1 MKNQKNAPSSERQ
14 LSIFDALEK
23 NCDKLE
29 KEVIKELY
37 LLIIQN
43 LLINKKLKKLCTD
56 LKKSNGELS
65 PYTLQQLKRLIH
77 ETYKFQTNQKNLV
90 KDLSTLKSL

>member
-1 MKNQKNAPSSERQ
+1 MKNQKNPPSSEQQ
-14 LSIFDALEK
+14 LSILDTLT
-23 NCDKLE
+23 

-37 LLIIQN
+37 LLIVQN

-56 LKKSNGELS
+56 LKKSNEELS
-65 PYTLQQLKRLIH
+65 PYTLQQLKKLIH
-77 ETYKFQTNQKNLV
+77 ETYEFQTNQKNLV